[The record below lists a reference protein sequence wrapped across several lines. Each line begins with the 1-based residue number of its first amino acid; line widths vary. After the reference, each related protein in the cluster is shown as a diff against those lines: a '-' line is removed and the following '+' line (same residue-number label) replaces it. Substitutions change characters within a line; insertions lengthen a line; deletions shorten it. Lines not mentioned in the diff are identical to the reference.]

1 MNCKRAGFV
10 VMRHN
15 NVKDFAANLLKTI
28 QNDAEIEPA
37 LQKIDNE
44 KIDRRTE
51 HEARPDIR
59 GQGVWQQGQ
68 NAFFD
73 IRLTNVNANS
83 QKNQSVETVLRKHEK
98 EKKTSHNSR
107 IMNVKHETF
116 TPLVFSLTGSE
127 GQEASMFHKH
137 IAQKISAKTEENYDI
152 ALSLIKC
159 KLSFLIL
166 RSVLICVRGSRS
178 VSKDHVHLDD
188 VSLTGQAAALF

>member
-83 QKNQSVETVLRKHEK
+83 QKKS
-98 EKKTSHNSR
+98 
-107 IMNVKHETF
+107 
-116 TPLVFSLTGSE
+116 
-127 GQEASMFHKH
+127 
-137 IAQKISAKTEENYDI
+137 
-152 ALSLIKC
+152 
-159 KLSFLIL
+159 
-166 RSVLICVRGSRS
+166 IC
-178 VSKDHVHLDD
+178 
-188 VSLTGQAAALF
+188 